1 MAAPLRVPER
11 DTRIQRGHQR
21 LHAAQLY
28 LQQATSLLI
37 DVLKGN
43 KEEEDPLQNRLL
55 EMNLSRRWPAPSWPT
70 TCSRSAMSRASA
82 GLMQCTIEHYENL
95 DDLKRV
101 VSRTELI

>member
-1 MAAPLRVPER
+1 MSSHRSSPEVR
-11 DTRIQRGHQR
+11 D
-21 LHAAQLY
+21 LNVWSPAQLC
-28 LQQATSLLI
+28 LQQATSCAGDHI
-37 DVLKGN
+37 LKGN
-43 KEEEDPLQNRLL
+43 KGEEDPLQNRLL